1 MADTDYDAQ
10 FKLFCLDLF
19 SEIVKTVGWKK
30 ADDESHVQVSMLK
43 NFLPPELMNS
53 RNELVFS
60 LAGLSSLV
68 HYLLVRPQTYS

>member
-1 MADTDYDAQ
+1 VADTDYDAQ

-43 NFLPPELMNS
+43 KTFYH
-53 RNELVFS
+53 RNLFI
-60 LAGLSSLV
+60 LAIS
-68 HYLLVRPQTYS
+68 